1 VYERI
6 LVGTDGSPT
15 AAKAVDRAA
24 ALAASLGA
32 RLTVVS
38 VGQSAHAEAV
48 VASEKERIAAAHGL
62 DVEATTAEGD
72 PSGVLIDMASGFDLL
87 VVGNKGMTGAS
98 RFFLGSVP
106 NKVSHHAPCSLL
118 IVHTT

>member
-1 VYERI
+1 MYERI

-24 ALAASLGA
+24 ALAAALGA
-32 RLTVVS
+32 RLTIVS
-38 VGQSAHAEAV
+38 VGSPEHTDKV

-62 DVEATTAEGD
+62 DVDTKTEVGD
-72 PSGVLIDMASGFDLL
+72 PSGVLIDLSSSYDLL
-87 VVGNKGMTGAS
+87 VVGNKGMTGAG

-106 NKVSHHAPCSLL
+106 NKVSHHTPCSLL